1 MIPAHHTYCLL
12 YFCYYH
18 ISFTSDHQADPRG
31 WGLSNMA
38 LECSVLYPSALSY
51 GNPCFPPSSV
61 TPGWSETLS
70 FLKMSLHRLQLS
82 LKHFW
87 IGPLSRFSLV
97 HLVSFKEMVSLKE
110 WCGSPRALEWSD
122 GRSGQEDAKPS
133 SHTVL
138 QGISHI

>member
-1 MIPAHHTYCLL
+1 MHHTYCLL
-12 YFCYYH
+12 YFSCYQPHQLYLR
-18 ISFTSDHQADPRG
+18 SSDRPGG
-31 WGLSNMA
+31 WGLFNMA

-51 GNPCFPPSSV
+51 GDHCFPPSSV

-70 FLKMSLHRLQLS
+70 FLKMSLHRLRLS

-87 IGPLSRFSLV
+87 IGPLSRLSAV
-97 HLVSFKEMVSLKE
+97 YLVSFKEMVSLKG

-138 QGISHI
+138 QGISHT